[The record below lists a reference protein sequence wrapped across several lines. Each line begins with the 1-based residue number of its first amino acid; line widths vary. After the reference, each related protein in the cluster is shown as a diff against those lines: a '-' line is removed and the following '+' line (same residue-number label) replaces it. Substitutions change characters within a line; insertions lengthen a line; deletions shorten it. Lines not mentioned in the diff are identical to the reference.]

1 MEKAVTGAVILK
13 KYFGLKDGQ
22 KLQEFAAE
30 IRELTPEDKEEL
42 VRLAA
47 EELGVEVSK

>member
-1 MEKAVTGAVILK
+1 MTGAVILK
-13 KYFGLKDGQ
+13 KYFGLKSGQ

-30 IRELTPEDKEEL
+30 IRTLTPEDKDEL

-47 EELGVEVSK
+47 KELSVEVSK

>member
-1 MEKAVTGAVILK
+1 MTGAVILK
-13 KYFGLKDGQ
+13 KYFGLKPNQ

-30 IRELTPEDKEEL
+30 IRALTPEAKDEL